1 MHAPL
6 LWLPLALLL
15 AAAALGAQTPGTRP
29 QEAGGTLV
37 LDAVVVDRDGKPMM
51 DLKQDELEVWISGYR
66 VPIETFVP
74 VTPDATDRAGKIMV
88 LLLDDMTLPPLIVT
102 RGREIARR
110 FVNRLAPGDQ
120 MGIVTLNGDSM
131 NSTADQAQ
139 LLRRIDRWNQQA
151 FGVQPVDEV
160 GRHILNTVAS
170 LSRNLAEAPGGRK
183 TIIAIGSGFLFNT
196 PIPVQTAGRD
206 LRPEWENAMRAAAR
220 ANAVLYVID
229 PSGVGTAPAITAIE
243 GFASYTGGHVFQN
256 TNELEPLAD
265 RVLRETSNYYLL
277 GVKDPPIQRKAELR
291 EVDVRVL
298 RSGLT
303 VRARRYIGGTE
314 SGRRR

>member
-110 FVNRLAPGDQ
+110 FVNRLA
-120 MGIVTLNGDSM
+120 S
-131 NSTADQAQ
+131 
-139 LLRRIDRWNQQA
+139 RR
-151 FGVQPVDEV
+151 
-160 GRHILNTVAS
+160 L
-170 LSRNLAEAPGGRK
+170 
-183 TIIAIGSGFLFNT
+183 IAGAH
-196 PIPVQTAGRD
+196 AG
-206 LRPEWENAMRAAAR
+206 A
-220 ANAVLYVID
+220 
-229 PSGVGTAPAITAIE
+229 
-243 GFASYTGGHVFQN
+243 
-256 TNELEPLAD
+256 
-265 RVLRETSNYYLL
+265 
-277 GVKDPPIQRKAELR
+277 
-291 EVDVRVL
+291 
-298 RSGLT
+298 
-303 VRARRYIGGTE
+303 
-314 SGRRR
+314 